1 MLTALRR
8 LPLKQFLRFALI
20 GVLNTLVDLVVLNIE
35 TLITGARQGTLF
47 AMQKAVSVMVAVF
60 FSYHFNKRWT
70 FEDRSTGKDRKKLLQ
85 FIVVS
90 AAGMGLNVTVATIVA
105 TVGVGYTGIHPQVM
119 VNIGALCGTAAGL
132 LWNFAGYKLWVFKQ
146 KDV

>member
-1 MLTALRR
+1 MRFDFGR
-8 LPLKQFLRFALI
+8 LPVKQFLRFALI

-35 TLITGARQGTLF
+35 TLLTESRQGAPF
-47 AMQKAVSVMVAVF
+47 ALQKGVSFMVAVF

-70 FEDRSTGKDRKKLLQ
+70 FEDRSTGEGRKKFMQ

-105 TVGVGYTGIHPQVM
+105 TVGGGYTSIHPQVM

-132 LWNFAGYKLWVFKQ
+132 LWNFAGYKLWVFK
-146 KDV
+146 